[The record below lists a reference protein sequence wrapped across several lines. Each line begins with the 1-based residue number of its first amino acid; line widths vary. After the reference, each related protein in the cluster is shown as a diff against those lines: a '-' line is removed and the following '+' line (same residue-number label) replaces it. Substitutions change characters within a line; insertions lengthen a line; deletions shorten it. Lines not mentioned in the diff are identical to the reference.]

1 MTEHGYPADPAFQWD
16 RAYRGTDAATGGAA
30 QAALLR
36 DSIPLLAKAGA
47 SQIFITLRDNL
58 YGEYLS
64 EGLVHVDEAQP
75 DYPATRRPAF
85 DVVRDL
91 ALSWDP
97 AVYRRSGASEQRRQS
112 RELSQLAEASSAA
125 GRPLAAAVQAGA
137 AEGHAEVALD
147 LVRAATRER

>member
-1 MTEHGYPADPAFQWD
+1 MANSRTYHEVGQQESLSKYIRRIQRYP
-16 RAYRGTDAATGGAA
+16 
-30 QAALLR
+30 LLR
-36 DSIPLLAKAGA
+36 PE
-47 SQIFITLRDNL
+47 Q
-58 YGEYLS
+58 E
-64 EGLVHVDEAQP
+64 
-75 DYPATRRPAF
+75 
-85 DVVRDL
+85 RDL

-137 AEGHAEVALD
+137 AEGHAEGALD